1 MDSVG
6 ENRAGLLKL
15 LIEMGPS
22 VDKYCAIM
30 DHVHQTNVAR
40 DSIFQRNY
48 NGYYRVRQRTPE
60 FYSAYY
66 GFMELRKGSEVTFEE
81 TLWHLHE
88 QLGRVEASFSS
99 KLVAT
104 LNPERPIWDEYVLK
118 NLGLK
123 RPSFSC
129 RDRLEQTVKLYDAI
143 GQWYAEFLET
153 GQAREIIEL
162 FDSVYP
168 GRPITDLK
176 KVDFVLW
183 RTRA

>member
-1 MDSVG
+1 MDRVKVH
-6 ENRAGLLKL
+6 ELLT
-15 LIEMGPS
+15 EMGPS

-48 NGYYRVRQRTPE
+48 NGYYRVRQRAPE
-60 FYSAYY
+60 FYAAYY
-66 GFMELRKGSEVTFEE
+66 GLMELRKGSGVTFEE
-81 TLWHLHE
+81 TLWHLYE

-123 RPSFSC
+123 RPSSSC
-129 RDRLEQTVKLYDAI
+129 RNRLEQTVKLYDAI
-143 GQWYAEFLET
+143 GRWYTEFLQT
-153 GQAREIIEL
+153 DQAREIIEL

-168 GRPITDLK
+168 GRPVTNLK
-176 KVDFVLW
+176 KIDFLLW
-183 RTRA
+183 KTRD